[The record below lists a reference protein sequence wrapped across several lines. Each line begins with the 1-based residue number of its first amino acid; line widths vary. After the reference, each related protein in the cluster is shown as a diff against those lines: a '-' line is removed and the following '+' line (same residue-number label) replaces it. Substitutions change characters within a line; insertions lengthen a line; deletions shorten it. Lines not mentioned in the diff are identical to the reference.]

1 MKPLKIAIVGI
12 TGVVGQT
19 LLDVL
24 AERKIPIQQL
34 VLFASSK
41 SAGKIIRYNDQDYTV
56 ETLTEASVTQ
66 YHFDYVL
73 IASGNDISLQ
83 FSPLFAKR
91 HAVVIDNS
99 SAFRM
104 HPDVPLVVPEVNP
117 LDAFTHQGIIAN
129 PNCSTVQ
136 AVVAIKPLHDAY
148 ILKRMV
154 ISTYQAVSGAGT
166 EGITDLIEQ
175 RQAGNL
181 VKFLYPIHHNVIP
194 HIDDFLESGNTKE
207 EQKIIDETR
216 KIMHL
221 PQLPISSTA
230 VRVPVLNAHSES
242 INLEFEQPFTLKEI
256 LSIYAKS
263 PGIVVMDDPN
273 QKQYPMPISASGR
286 DEVFIGRL
294 RRDDSVRHGLNLF
307 VVADNVRKG
316 AATNAIQIIQ
326 LLEDHKTKKSV

>member
-1 MKPLKIAIVGI
+1 MKPLKIAIVGV
-12 TGVVGQT
+12 TGAVGQT
-19 LLDVL
+19 FLEVL
-24 AERKIPIQQL
+24 AEREVPIQQL

-41 SAGKIIRYNDQDYTV
+41 SAGKIIRFNNQDYTV

-66 YHFDYVL
+66 YPLDYVL

-83 FSPLFAKR
+83 FSPLFAK
-91 HAVVIDNS
+91 HKAVVIDNS

-104 HPDVPLVVPEVNP
+104 DPNVPLVVPEVNP

-148 ILKRMV
+148 TIKRMV

-166 EGITDLIEQ
+166 EGMIDLIEQ

-181 VKFLYPIHHNVIP
+181 TKFPYPIHHNVIP

-230 VRVPVLNAHSES
+230 VRVPVLNGHSES
-242 INLEFEQPFTLKEI
+242 INLEFEKPCLINDIHAMYQKL
-256 LSIYAKS
+256 
-263 PGIVVMDDPN
+263 PGIVLMDDPK
-273 QKQYPMPISASGR
+273 QKHYPMPILASGH
-286 DEVFIGRL
+286 DEVWIGRI
-294 RRDDSVRHGLNLF
+294 RIDTSVRYGLNLF

-316 AATNAIQIIQ
+316 AATNAIQIMQ
-326 LLEDHKTKKSV
+326 LLEENKTKK